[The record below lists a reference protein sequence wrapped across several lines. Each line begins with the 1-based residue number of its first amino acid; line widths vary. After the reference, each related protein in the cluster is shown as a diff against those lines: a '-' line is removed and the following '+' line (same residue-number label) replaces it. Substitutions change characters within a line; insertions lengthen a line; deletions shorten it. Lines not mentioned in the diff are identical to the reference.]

1 MTSIAIIGLSC
12 LFPGADTPEKY
23 WHNLVKQK
31 DLTSLANEDL
41 MGVDANLFYDAVKGK
56 PDKFYCMRGGYI
68 RDFQF
73 DATEYQIAP
82 AILTSLDKIYQWSLY
97 VSKQALQDSG
107 YLENRSVLS
116 NCGVI
121 LGNLSFPT
129 RSSYR
134 LFAPIYHKVINSA
147 IQELLQD
154 KSFHLQK
161 LPSNLSPLNGRSS
174 GYPAVL
180 IAQAL
185 SLSRINFS
193 LDAACASSLYAI
205 KLACDYLLSGKADLM
220 LAGAVSCADPLFIH
234 LGFSI
239 FQAYPENGVTRPL
252 DKSSAGLIAGEGAG
266 MIVLKRY
273 DDALRDGDRIYATIN
288 GIGLSNDGKG
298 KSVLNPNPKGQ
309 ILAFERAYTNADINP
324 NSIDYVECHATGT
337 PIGDITELN
346 SMDAFFSRHQAS
358 PLIGSVKSNF
368 GHLLTTA
375 GMTGLIKVILSMN
388 KEVIPPTI
396 NLIEPLSSDN
406 GGISANQIVSSAIPW
421 PNNASIKR
429 AAVSAF
435 GFGGTNAHLILESSK
450 KENSDLGLTTNNIIK
465 PISTTSSQNRLAII
479 GMEACFGSCESLDT
493 FDRTIYEAHQH
504 FIPVP
509 PQRWKGIES
518 QPELLKDYNFVDGQ
532 APHGAYIQDF
542 DFDFLRFKIPP
553 HEEEQLI
560 PQQLLMLKIADNAIK
575 DAGINEGENVAVII
589 AMGTELTLH
598 QGLGRINLSWQIP
611 ASLQLGNIGLSS
623 QKIAELETIFKDS
636 LFSRPRV
643 SNFTSFIGN
652 LMAARISA
660 LWDFSG
666 PAFTVSAEEN
676 SVFKSL
682 EIAQMLLT
690 QGEVDAVV
698 VGAVDLA
705 GGFENVLL
713 RHRLAPVNTGT
724 HTLSYDANANGWMV
738 GEGAGAVVLKRYE
751 TTQQQERIYAII
763 DAIALVQNNTEGKSL
778 ESVQQAC
785 QQAFHLAN
793 IQPQDIGYLE
803 VFGSGIAQEDAAE
816 ITGLNLAYRQH
827 KELQN
832 KTLTCCIGSIK
843 ANVGHTYAASG
854 MASLIKTA
862 LCLYNRYI
870 PATPQW
876 SKPKNLENW
885 QNSIFY
891 VASESRTWF
900 LDEGI
905 SKRIAAINGLGLDGT
920 YAHLII
926 SEEASQKDRHS
937 KYLEQTP
944 FYLFPLAADD
954 QPALLAQ
961 IYNLKQQIENTL
973 SLSNIASQT
982 YQNFQQTVQANYKL
996 AIVGHNQQELLK
1008 EISLVIPGIS
1018 KAFQQKSE
1026 WKSPLGSYFTANPL
1040 GKKGKVAFVYPGM
1053 GSADIGLGKDIF
1065 RLFPQLYEIFSN
1077 SVPNVSQSLCE
1088 KLIYPRSLTKLSET
1102 DKTTIAKHFFN
1113 DGVAMCL
1120 SSVSLS
1126 FLYTLI
1132 LQDCFQIQPEVAC
1145 GYSLGEASGML
1156 FSLGVWNNQCHS
1168 YASSTTAAIMASP
1181 LFRTQLCGSCVLAH
1195 QFWRLPLTH
1204 QERKDKFW
1212 TSYLLKAPVL
1222 EVLEILKQENKVY
1235 VTFINTAQEVVIAG
1249 NPQSCLKIIKK
1260 LNCHY
1265 VTINFDS
1272 VLHCEIAQF
1281 VYNDIVNMHTLP
1293 IQKIPKIEFYS
1304 GVTAEKLIV
1313 NTNSLAHNS
1322 AKLCCQ
1328 TVDFPRLINRVYQN
1342 GVRIFIEVGAKNNC
1356 SKWINDNLQE
1366 SEHVAMSTSI
1376 KSIDDHTNIIRLLA
1390 KIISH
1395 GISVNLSHLYSP
1407 LTEAD
1412 FTTKSILKKV
1422 ILGGCNIYSN
1432 IVNAENSETF
1442 KNQIISLPNYNCIF
1456 VKNTKS
1462 KAMNSPSIL
1471 FNYQHFLKIIKL
1483 QISGSQQMRNR
1494 NLTAQENIYEAE
1506 TIALPLKAP
1515 INAYTKSSNIVWDK
1529 ADLLEFAQGNIASV
1543 FGQDYEII
1551 DSYSRRVRLPT
1562 PPYLLVSRV
1571 TKIDAE
1577 KGRFQASSITTE
1589 YDIPHNAWYSID
1601 GQIPLSVAIESGQC
1615 DLLLISY
1622 LGIDFENKGDLI
1634 YRLLDCTL
1642 TFLDDFPKEG
1652 ETLRYDIK
1660 INSFAKNGNNLLFF
1674 FSYECF
1680 VGEKMVLKM
1689 DRGCAGFFSDQQLKQ
1704 GKGIIFT
1711 DKEITQRSQI
1721 KKQYFEPLLVCQKST
1736 FDESDILHLIE
1747 GDIAACFGDHYCQ
1760 YGSNSSLRLPP
1771 KAILMIDRVI
1781 SIEPTGGAWGLGF
1794 IIGEKILD
1802 PEHWYFPCHFKD
1814 DQVMAGSL
1822 MAEGC
1827 SHLLEFYMLYLG
1839 LHTYTTDARFQPI
1852 PNLPQVVRCRG
1863 QVTPTSAKLI
1873 YQMEI
1878 TEISL
1883 TPKPYVKC
1891 NVSIILHEKTIVYF
1905 QNLGLQLSEKN
1916 PENLIHTK
1924 HLVKSAPI
1932 KLKLKSPKPALL
1944 NEEQIQESCTGSLSK
1959 CFGSEYKIYDAGTV
1973 VVSRMPNTHLQLVHR
1988 VLEVQGQRHQLT
2000 KGSSIVT
2007 EYNVPLD
2014 PWYCRQNSSEA
2025 IPYSIL
2031 MEIGLQ
2037 PCGFLSAYLGTT
2049 LLYQNQSLCFRNLDG
2064 QGHLIKDI
2072 DIRGKTITNISKLLS
2087 SINMKGNI
2095 LQKFEFKVACDGEVF
2110 YTGDASFGYFSPEAL
2125 TNQIGLDRGQDV
2137 RPWYE
2142 TKNNLKLPEIQI
2154 DLRTPKS
2161 RNKYYQIQ
2169 PYRPHYRLAKYE
2181 LDVLNELKIIVGGG
2195 NYNQGY
2201 IYAQKEVKPTDW
2213 YFKCHFYLDPVMPGS
2228 LGVEAILQALQAY
2241 ALHLD
2246 LGKQM
2251 KSPRFVPVMDHQV
2264 VWKYRGQIPQTQTLM
2279 YLEVHISKIDVTEEK
2294 ITLVGDASLWKPN
2307 LRIYE
2312 VKNVAICLVES
2323 GF

>member
-1 MTSIAIIGLSC
+1 MTSIAIVGLSC

-23 WHNLVKQK
+23 WHNLVEQK
-31 DLTSLANEDL
+31 DLTSLANEEQ
-41 MGVDANLFYDAVKGK
+41 MGIDANLFYDAVKGK
-56 PDKFYCMRGGYI
+56 TDKYYCMRGGYI
-68 RDFQF
+68 RDFDF
-73 DATEYQIAP
+73 DATGYEIAP
-82 AILTSLDKIYQWSLY
+82 SILTNLDKIYQWCLY

-129 RSSYR
+129 RYSHR

-161 LPSNLSPLNGRSS
+161 LSSGLSPLNGLLS
-174 GYPAVL
+174 GYPAAL

-220 LAGAVSCADPLFIH
+220 LAGAVSCTEPLFIH

-298 KSVLNPNPKGQ
+298 KFVLNPNPKGQ
-309 ILAFERAYTNADINP
+309 ILAFERAYRNADINP

-346 SMDAFFSRHQAS
+346 SMDAFFGKHQAS

-368 GHLLTTA
+368 GHLLSTA

-388 KEVIPPTI
+388 NEIIPPTI

-421 PNNASIKR
+421 PNNASIKH
-429 AAVSAF
+429 AAVNAF

-450 KENSDLGLTTNNIIK
+450 KENLDLGLTTNNLIK
-465 PISTTSSQNRLAII
+465 PTPNNSSENRLAIV
-479 GMEACFGSCESLDT
+479 GMEACFGSCEGLDA

-518 QPELLKDYNFVDGQ
+518 QSELLKDYDFVDGQ

-542 DFDFLRFKIPP
+542 DLDFFRFKIPSND
-553 HEEEQLI
+553 EEQLI

-575 DAGINEGENVAVII
+575 DAGIAEGGNVAVII
-589 AMGTELTLH
+589 AMGTELALH
-598 QGLGRINLSWQIP
+598 QYIGRIDLSWQIP
-611 ASLQLGNIGLSS
+611 ASLQSGNIGLSP
-623 QKIAELETIFKDS
+623 QKIAELETIVKNS
-636 LFSRPRV
+636 LYPEPGV
-643 SNFTSFIGN
+643 NDYTSFIGN
-652 LMAARISA
+652 IIAARISA

-682 EIAQMLLT
+682 EIAQILLS

-713 RHRLAPVNTGT
+713 RHQLAPVNTGT
-724 HTLSYDANANGWMV
+724 HTLSYDTNANGWMV

-751 TTQQQERIYAII
+751 TAQQQQERIYAII
-763 DAIALVQNNTEGKSL
+763 DAIALVQNNTKDKSL

-785 QQAFHLAN
+785 QQAFNLAN

-816 ITGLNLAYRQH
+816 ITGLNLAYRQY
-827 KELQN
+827 KESQN
-832 KTLTCCIGSIK
+832 ETLTCCIGSIK
-843 ANVGHTYAASG
+843 ANIGHTYAASG
-854 MASLIKTA
+854 MASLIKTT
-862 LCLYNRYI
+862 LCLYHRYI

-891 VASESRTWF
+891 VASDSRTWF

-926 SEEASQKDRHS
+926 SEETSQKERPS

-944 FYLFPLAADD
+944 FYLFPLVADD
-954 QPALLAQ
+954 QSALLAQ
-961 IYNLKQQIENTL
+961 IHQLKQQIENTP
-973 SLSNIASQT
+973 SLSSIATQT
-982 YQNFQQTVQANYKL
+982 YQTFQQTIQANYKL
-996 AIVGHNQQELLK
+996 AIVGHNQEELLK
-1008 EISLVIPGIS
+1008 EINLAIHGIS
-1018 KAFQQKSE
+1018 KAFQQKSQ
-1026 WKSPLGSYFTANPL
+1026 WKTPLGSYFTANPL

-1053 GSADIGLGKDIF
+1053 ASADIGLGKDIF
-1065 RLFPQLYEIFSN
+1065 RLFPQVYQTFSN

-1102 DKTTIAKHFFN
+1102 NKIAKVEQFFN
-1113 DGVAMCL
+1113 NGVAMCL
-1120 SSVSLS
+1120 TSTSLA
-1126 FLYTLI
+1126 FLYTRI
-1132 LQDCFQIQPEVAC
+1132 LQDCFQIQPEVAF

-1156 FSLGVWNNQCHS
+1156 FALGIWNSQCHS
-1168 YASSTTAAIMASP
+1168 YASSITAAIMASP
-1181 LFRTQLCGSCVLAH
+1181 LFKTQLCGSCVLGR
-1195 QFWRLPLTH
+1195 QFWGLPLTDK
-1204 QERKDKFW
+1204 EGKEKFW
-1212 TSYLLKAPVL
+1212 TSYLLKASLL
-1222 EVLEILKQENKVY
+1222 EVVEISKQESQVY
-1235 VTFINTAQEVVIAG
+1235 ITFINTPQEVVIAG
-1249 NPQSCLKIIKK
+1249 NPQSCLRIIEK
-1260 LNCHY
+1260 LKCRY
-1265 VTINFDS
+1265 ITINFDS
-1272 VLHCEIAQF
+1272 IFHCEIAQSA
-1281 VYNDIVNMHTLP
+1281 YDDIVKLHTIP
-1293 IQKIPKIEFYS
+1293 IQKIPNIELYS
-1304 GVTAEKLIV
+1304 GVTAEKLVI

-1322 AKLCCQ
+1322 AKICCQ
-1328 TVDFPRLINRVYQN
+1328 TVDFPRLVNRVYQD
-1342 GVRIFIEVGAKNNC
+1342 GARIFIEVGAKNNC
-1356 SKWINDNLQE
+1356 SQWIRANLKGL
-1366 SEHVAMSTSI
+1366 EHIDVSI
-1376 KSIDDHTNIIRLLA
+1376 NTKSADDHTNIIRLLA
-1390 KIISH
+1390 TLISH
-1395 GISVNLSHLYSP
+1395 GIPVNLSHLYSP
-1407 LTEAD
+1407 LTKAD
-1412 FTTKSILKKV
+1412 FITKSIIKKV
-1422 ILGGCNIYSN
+1422 ILGGHNIYAN
-1432 IVNAENSETF
+1432 ILHEENTEKF
-1442 KNQIISLPNYNCIF
+1442 KKQIISQPNYSHVL
-1456 VKNTKS
+1456 VKNIKQEVMT
-1462 KAMNSPSIL
+1462 SPSIS
-1471 FNYQHFLKIIKL
+1471 FNSQQLLKIIQL
-1483 QISGSQQMRNR
+1483 QISVSKQILNS
-1494 NLTAQENIYEAE
+1494 NLTIQRNIYNSEIKNLNLEAQIK
-1506 TIALPLKAP
+1506 T
-1515 INAYTKSSNIVWDK
+1515 YTKPSNIVWNE

-1543 FGQDYEII
+1543 FGQDYQII
-1551 DSYSRRVRLPT
+1551 DSYSRRVRLPM

-1577 KGRFQASSITTE
+1577 KGRFQPSYMTTE
-1589 YDIPHNAWYSID
+1589 YDIPHNAWYSVD
-1601 GQIPLSVAIESGQC
+1601 GQIPLSIAIESGQC

-1622 LGIDFENKGDLI
+1622 LGIDFENKGNLI

-1642 TFLDDFPKEG
+1642 TFLDDLAKEG

-1689 DRGCAGFFSDQQLKQ
+1689 DRGCAGFFSDQQLKE

-1711 DKEITQRSQI
+1711 EKEIAQRSQI
-1721 KKQYFEPLLVCQKST
+1721 QKQYFEPLLVCQKST

-1747 GDIAACFGDHYCQ
+1747 GNIADCFGDHYCQ
-1760 YGSNSSLRLPP
+1760 YGLNPSLRLPP
-1771 KAILMIDRVI
+1771 KAMIMIDRVM
-1781 SIEPTGGAWGLGF
+1781 SIEPRGGAWGLGL
-1794 IIGEKILD
+1794 IIGEKILE

-1839 LHTYTTDARFQPI
+1839 LQTYTTDARFQPI

-1878 TEISL
+1878 TEIGL

-1891 NVSIILHEKTIVYF
+1891 NVSIILHDKIIVHF
-1905 QNLGLQLSEKN
+1905 QDLGLQLSEKN
-1916 PENLIHTK
+1916 PENSIHTK
-1924 HLVKSAPI
+1924 DRVKSAPI
-1932 KLKLKSPKPALL
+1932 KVKSQKPVLL
-1944 NEEQIQESCTGSLSK
+1944 NEEQIQEFCTGSPSK
-1959 CFGSEYKIYDAGTV
+1959 CFGSEYEIYDAGTV
-1973 VVSRMPNTHLQLVHR
+1973 IVSRMPNTHLQLVHR
-1988 VLEVQGQRHQLT
+1988 VLELEGERHQLI
-2000 KGSSIVT
+2000 KGSTIVT
-2007 EYNVPLD
+2007 EYDVPLD

-2037 PCGFLSAYLGTT
+2037 PCGLLSAYLGTT
-2049 LLYQNQSLCFRNLDG
+2049 LLHPSQSLCFRNLDG

-2072 DIRGKTITNISKLLS
+2072 DIRGKTITNISKLVS

-2110 YTGDASFGYFSPEAL
+2110 YTGDASFGYFNPESLA
-2125 TNQIGLDRGQDV
+2125 NQVGLDSGQDV
-2137 RPWYE
+2137 PPWYE

-2154 DLRTPKS
+2154 DLRTPES
-2161 RNKYYQIQ
+2161 RNRYYQIQ
-2169 PYRPHYRLAKYE
+2169 PHRPHYRLAKYQ
-2181 LDVLNELKIIVGGG
+2181 LDVLNELKIITGGG

-2201 IYAQKEVKPTDW
+2201 IYAQKEIKPNDW

-2228 LGVEAILQALQAY
+2228 LGVEAVLQALQAY
-2241 ALHLD
+2241 ALHID
-2246 LGKQM
+2246 LGNQM

-2279 YLEVHISKIDVTEEK
+2279 YLEVHISRIDITEEK

-2312 VKNVAICLVES
+2312 VKNVAISLVES
-2323 GF
+2323 GS